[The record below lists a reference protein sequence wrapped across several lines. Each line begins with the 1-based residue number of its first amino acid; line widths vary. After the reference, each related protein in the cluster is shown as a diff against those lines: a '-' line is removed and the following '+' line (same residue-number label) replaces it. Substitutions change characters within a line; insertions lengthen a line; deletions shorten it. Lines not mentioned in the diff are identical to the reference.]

1 MRHNDS
7 NSSCLIKA
15 IIATE
20 TAIVYVDKSC
30 IFYEQSTCLNVSLI
44 PHKSILFAYGY
55 SVYFVDENSAVK
67 RDVISELIV
76 HNFDVIFRLI
86 SYMDDVHRLCQ
97 ICHRALPVNLGEQI
111 TETVKLV
118 LFEKFTVEF
127 D

>member
-1 MRHNDS
+1 
-7 NSSCLIKA
+7 
-15 IIATE
+15 
-20 TAIVYVDKSC
+20 
-30 IFYEQSTCLNVSLI
+30 LI

-76 HNFDVIFRLI
+76 HNFDAIFRLI

-118 LFEKFTVEF
+118 LFVKFTVEF
-127 D
+127 DWVKGKSRLLRRCVCQSRNIEHILLKHRLRN